1 MKAMKASNDAGY
13 SVVRTNADT
22 ERTQFGTKTGCGRTR
37 TNTIVC
43 PVCPHLSAGVL
54 GDEK

>member
-1 MKAMKASNDAGY
+1 MKVMKASNDAGFRA
-13 SVVRTNADT
+13 VRTNADT

-43 PVCPHLSAGVL
+43 PVRPHLSAGVR
-54 GDEK
+54 GDKE